1 MSGWGKIS
9 LRQIALALVSASLV
23 LAQGEDASRM
33 PTWQDEIAKGL
44 MPYHQVTVDDF
55 PINDKTQ
62 PDMAYSI
69 KPFLDPRYR
78 YLLVRNSGWYYA
90 YLEKWVV
97 FSGLDK
103 NQSWRKS
110 KFREMKRSLPHAQ
123 AWLDLNEIYARQLA
137 ALKPGE
143 LPSGR
148 GATPQEAG
156 AALLQNLEAFLKEKY
171 KVLDAEGSE
180 FQKATNH
187 GANLKK
193 VIELAKAIRK
203 RLDALPVPSGPG
215 YDLLPATSS
224 PSPSPSA
231 TPGK

>member
-1 MSGWGKIS
+1 VSGWRRIS
-9 LRQIALALVSASLV
+9 LSRVTLGFISASIC

-44 MPYHQVTVDDF
+44 VPYHQVRLDDF
-55 PINDKTQ
+55 PIDDKTQ

-69 KPFLDPRYR
+69 KPFIDPRYH
-78 YLLVRNSGWYYA
+78 YLLMRNGDWYYA
-90 YLEKWVV
+90 YLEKWVI

-110 KFREMKRSLPHAQ
+110 TFREMQRSLPHAQ
-123 AWLDLNEIYARQLA
+123 AWLDLNEICARQLA

-148 GATPQEAG
+148 GATPQEA
-156 AALLQNLEAFLKEKY
+156 AAVLQQNLEAFLKEKY
-171 KVLDAEGSE
+171 KALYAEGDE

-187 GANLKK
+187 GANMKK
-193 VIELAKAIRK
+193 VNELGKAIRK
-203 RLDALPVPSGPG
+203 RLDALPAPTGPG
-215 YDLLPATSS
+215 YDLPAAA
-224 PSPSPSA
+224 PSPNPSSM
-231 TPGK
+231 PKK